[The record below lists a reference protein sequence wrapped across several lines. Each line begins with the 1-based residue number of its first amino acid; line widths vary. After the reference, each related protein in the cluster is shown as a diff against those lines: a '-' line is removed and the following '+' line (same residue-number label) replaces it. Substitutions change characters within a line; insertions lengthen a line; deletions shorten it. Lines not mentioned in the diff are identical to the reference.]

1 MSKRFEKADCEF
13 CHLLKNT
20 VASITQWKG
29 KNTYHQQNLQ
39 KNQYYLAQVQLAEN
53 PKIDIWASIIQNL
66 LSFGHFSVECKQ
78 ILYVAGIRYASKH
91 HTEST
96 EFSPKVS
103 EFCMLLV
110 LWFDQALYRNY
121 LHLANVAKNCQ
132 KMHVS
137 KFCMLLVHTI
147 KQVSYRNRLV
157 FKIFWLLLALSD
169 IQKDTESNDI

>member
-1 MSKRFEKADCEF
+1 MKVKWLGNTVFTAAKIVTCWH
-13 CHLLKNT
+13 CHLQREVFFSFKNI
-20 VASITQWKG
+20 VLYSI
-29 KNTYHQQNLQ
+29 L
-39 KNQYYLAQVQLAEN
+39 
-53 PKIDIWASIIQNL
+53 WASIIQNL

-78 ILYVAGIRYASKH
+78 NLYVAGIRYASKH

-96 EFSPKVS
+96 EFSPEVS

-121 LHLANVAKNCQ
+121 LHLENVAKNCQ

-147 KQVSYRNRLV
+147 KQASYRNHLV
-157 FKIFWLLLALSD
+157 FKILWLLLALSD
-169 IQKDTESNDI
+169 IQKDTESHDI